1 RYHDLLRL
9 GQPVDLFGVS
19 RRVLAEA
26 VGEEAAESI
35 ARFDWHRA
43 AREQAVAATR
53 CAARLVLLGDPE
65 YPRSLRPI
73 DLPPPFLRGRG
84 AINQEDGLAV
94 AIVGSRRA
102 SPYGLQTAERLG
114 ADLGGRGVTVVSGLA
129 RGVDTAAHRG
139 ALGAGGRTLAVLGS
153 GVDVVY

>member
-1 RYHDLLRL
+1 MALALQMFSVIKRGVEAPETVTVRDDRWAWVALAQVPAVTGNSRRYHDLLGL

-73 DLPPPFLRGRG
+73 DLPPPFL
-84 AINQEDGLAV
+84 
-94 AIVGSRRA
+94 
-102 SPYGLQTAERLG
+102 
-114 ADLGGRGVTVVSGLA
+114 
-129 RGVDTAAHRG
+129 
-139 ALGAGGRTLAVLGS
+139 
-153 GVDVVY
+153 